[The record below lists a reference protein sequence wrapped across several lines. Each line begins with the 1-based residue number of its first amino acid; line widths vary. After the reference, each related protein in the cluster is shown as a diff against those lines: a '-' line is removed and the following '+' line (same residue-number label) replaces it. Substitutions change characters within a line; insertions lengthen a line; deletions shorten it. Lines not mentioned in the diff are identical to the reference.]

1 MVKIFF
7 FLMILSTP
15 NQPSV
20 KYTAAIYTT
29 EEQCNNVLTGYM
41 NAYESKSQEYKEPIT
56 PHGKF
61 ENPKNINRSKI
72 MIEFLVETL
81 ERLNIDVV
89 NNIEKHDI
97 IENE

>member
-41 NAYESKSQEYKEPIT
+41 NAYESKSQEYKDTTLTEAFCIPFHSFNIK
-56 PHGKF
+56 GMK
-61 ENPKNINRSKI
+61 ENIGA
-72 MIEFLVETL
+72 
-81 ERLNIDVV
+81 
-89 NNIEKHDI
+89 
-97 IENE
+97 